1 MYPRML
7 YFVRDITP
15 AVRAI
20 PQTQGKEMDGPYIKP
35 YGEMIRHNLEREA
48 ATEDAL
54 NALARLS
61 RNIKE
66 LKAYFTKFEASE
78 GKPNS
83 N

>member
-1 MYPRML
+1 MAEGYVH
-7 YFVRDITP
+7 Y
-15 AVRAI
+15 
-20 PQTQGKEMDGPYIKP
+20 
-35 YGEMIRHNLEREA
+35 YGQMIRHNLEREA

-78 GKPNS
+78 GKAEN